1 MLVRRPLLALI
12 AGEVISS
19 VGSLM
24 TVVALPWF
32 VLETTGS
39 PVRMSVVLAA
49 ESASML
55 VVGIPSSRLVARIG
69 SRRALMLCDAV
80 WAPVTALIPI
90 LHFAGALSFPWL
102 VGLAFLAGVPWAAHA
117 GSQSAVV
124 PELLGE
130 DVGRVAQANALL
142 QTLSRLA
149 YFVGP
154 ALGGV
159 LLAAFGAPTVLLI
172 DAGSFVVS
180 LLLVATCIPATDEHA
195 ADATPLAISGGL
207 RFIRRDA
214 WMRPLTT
221 AQALSQAAFM
231 GMTAAIPVLAFATYD
246 RNAKL
251 AGLLLGVWGGGAMLG
266 SLIALRLVRAIDPS
280 RLATAAWTLQA
291 LPLWAILI
299 SRSSVVAIV
308 ALALS
313 GVANG
318 IRVPPITGLTM
329 QRIPRAIRGETMT
342 AASALVTGAGFF
354 ALLAAGPALD
364 SLDIAVVWG
373 VIAALQTAAAAL
385 FARAGCRRSAPAA
398 P

>member
-12 AGEVISS
+12 AAEVISS

-69 SRRALMLCDAV
+69 SRRALILCDAV

-102 VGLAFLAGVPWAAHA
+102 VVLAFLIGVPWAAHA

-159 LLAAFGAPTVLLI
+159 LLATFGAPTVLLI

-180 LLLVATCIPATDEHA
+180 LLLVAAFIPAAEHRA
-195 ADATPLAISGGL
+195 EDTTPLAISGGL

-214 WMRPLTT
+214 WMRPLTA

-246 RNAKL
+246 RNAQL
-251 AGLLLGVWGGGAMLG
+251 AGLLLGIWGGGAMVG
-266 SLIALRLVRAIDPS
+266 SMIAMRLVRWRDPY
-280 RLATAAWTLQA
+280 RLATVAWTLQA
-291 LPLWAILI
+291 LPLWAILV
-299 SRSSVVAIV
+299 SRSAVVAIV

-318 IRVPPITGLTM
+318 VRVPPIIGLTM
-329 QRIPRAIRGETMT
+329 QRIPRRIRAETMT
-342 AASALVTGAGFF
+342 AASALVAGAGFF

-364 SLDIAVVWG
+364 NLDIAVVWG
-373 VIAALQTAAAAL
+373 VIAVLQTAAAAIFGL
-385 FARAGCRRSAPAA
+385 SGRQD
-398 P
+398 

>member
-1 MLVRRPLLALI
+1 M
-12 AGEVISS
+12 
-19 VGSLM
+19 
-24 TVVALPWF
+24 
-32 VLETTGS
+32 
-39 PVRMSVVLAA
+39 
-49 ESASML
+49 
-55 VVGIPSSRLVARIG
+55 
-69 SRRALMLCDAV
+69 
-80 WAPVTALIPI
+80 
-90 LHFAGALSFPWL
+90 
-102 VGLAFLAGVPWAAHA
+102 
-117 GSQSAVV
+117 

-130 DVGRVAQANALL
+130 DAGRVAQANALL

-154 ALGGV
+154 ALGGG
-159 LLAAFGAPTVLLI
+159 LLAASGAPTVLLI
-172 DAGSFVVS
+172 DAGSFAVS
-180 LLLVATCIPATDEHA
+180 LLLVATCIPAA
-195 ADATPLAISGGL
+195 AEQAEDATPLAISGGL

-214 WMRPLTT
+214 WMRPLTS

-246 RNAKL
+246 RNAQL

-266 SLIALRLVRAIDPS
+266 SLLALHLVRAIDPY

-291 LPLWAILI
+291 LPLWGILS

-318 IRVPPITGLTM
+318 IRVPPITGLTL
-329 QRIPRAIRGETMT
+329 QRIPRPIRGETMT

-364 SLDIAVVWG
+364 SLDIALVWG

-398 P
+398 R

>member
-12 AGEVISS
+12 AAEVISS

-24 TVVALPWF
+24 TAVALPWF

-69 SRRALMLCDAV
+69 SRRALILCDAV

-90 LHFAGALSFPWL
+90 LHVAGALSFPWL
-102 VGLAFLAGVPWAAHA
+102 VVLAFLIGVPWAAHA

-159 LLAAFGAPTVLLI
+159 LLAAFGAPVVLLI

-180 LLLVATCIPATDEHA
+180 LLLVASCIPPTEAHA
-195 ADATPLAISGGL
+195 DDATPVAISGGL

-246 RNAKL
+246 RNAQL
-251 AGLLLGVWGGGAMLG
+251 AGLLLGIWGGGAMLG
-266 SLIALRLVRAIDPS
+266 SLIALRLVRATDPY

-291 LPLWAILI
+291 LPLWGILI
-299 SRSSVVAIV
+299 SRSPVVAIV

-313 GVANG
+313 GIANG
-318 IRVPPITGLTM
+318 IRVPPIAGLTM
-329 QRIPRAIRGETMT
+329 RRIPRPIRAETMT
-342 AASALVTGAGFF
+342 AASSLVTGAGFF
-354 ALLAAGPALD
+354 ALLAAGPALE

-373 VIAALQTAAAAL
+373 VIAALQSAAAAIFGL
-385 FARAGCRRSAPAA
+385 SWRQD
-398 P
+398 